1 MAKRKG
7 FTLVESN
14 KNGQDGQKGRSNH
27 ARLAAA
33 YPGSPAYSGDYGDQ
47 TVHDLQKKELLTGK
61 VINGHMFA
69 SYDRDFTGDGTIS
82 PPGYAEVDVDGA
94 NLSNPFMANLGSPGE
109 GSFDD
114 DSKPAPSEHLQDA
127 EAIVKDNFG
136 TGDNIVLRNP
146 KSTSEKAALGDPSTL
161 QKGVSPASA
170 KS

>member
-7 FTLVESN
+7 FTLAESN
-14 KNGQDGQKGRSNH
+14 KNGQDGGKGKSNY

-33 YPGSPAYSGDYGDQ
+33 YPGSPAYNGEYGDQ
-47 TVHDLQKKELLTGK
+47 DVHDLQTLELLTGK

-69 SYDRDFTGDGTIS
+69 SYDRDFTGDGTIT
-82 PPGYAEVDVDGA
+82 PPGYADVDVDGA

-127 EAIVKDNFG
+127 ETLVKDNFG
-136 TGDNIVLRNP
+136 PGDNIVLRNP
-146 KSTSEKAALGDPSTL
+146 KLTSEKAALGNPSNL
-161 QKGVSPASA
+161 QKGVSPASTT
-170 KS
+170 S